1 MGTVVKQ
8 ADTVLAGY
16 PLMYPMAAST
26 RAQVTIPHV
35 SRHVSRVPCQDLATY
50 EAATDPG
57 GPAMTWGMFAIGQ
70 LELGRGDTAAPLFS
84 RSYEPYVHPPFYMWT
99 GETLTSDSRPLS
111 NVWLSLAFDHARH
124 YSERHRYYNLS
135 LCLKDLNKAS
145 KHCPTTLTGL

>member
-1 MGTVVKQ
+1 MC
-8 ADTVLAGY
+8 
-16 PLMYPMAAST
+16 
-26 RAQVTIPHV
+26 
-35 SRHVSRVPCQDLATY
+35 HVSRVPCQDLATY

-99 GETLTSDSRPLS
+99 GETLTSDSRPVI

-124 YSERHRYYNLS
+124 YSERQSYYNLS
-135 LCLKDLNKAS
+135 LCQKDLNKAS
-145 KHCPTTLTGL
+145 KHCQTTLTGL